1 MVRQARSGA
10 QGVKAVVKNLVR
22 LQAVRDRIDE
32 VALAIDDG
40 ERDALGVMRD
50 EVLVD
55 AARVV

>member
-40 ERDALGVMRD
+40 ERDAVGVVRDCLGC
-50 EVLVD
+50 LGC
-55 AARVV
+55 